1 MIGNYDNELKN
12 KISEM
17 EQGRFQH
24 LGDDIVKAHFGKV
37 PQSLGSQ
44 LGTDKTK
51 AGTPDSFIAFE
62 NGKFI
67 LIEYTTTES
76 QGKNKSKLCSKM
88 KKDIEACLNPNKCH
102 ITPDKIEEILCV
114 YNSNCLDSGDVD
126 SLKEYLKSLSQE
138 NILLVIWGIDDLLD
152 TIVNKDPVLAEK
164 YFGLSIWDNQ
174 LVSPNQFI
182 REYNRSNGILQI
194 PMDTKLIAREQELK
208 DIQEYFNSCRAL
220 ILTGDPGVGKT
231 RLALEIACFFKE
243 KGYQAFCMTIFQP
256 RRDNVSTYEMTKGDL
271 LQWAEK
277 VLKPT
282 AALAAKG
289 EGEYKA
295 GEHCRFC
302 KIRATCRKR
311 AEYNLEL
318 ARYDFAMPSTLC
330 DAEVEAVL
338 EKADDLVAW
347 VGDIKDYALQQ
358 ALSGKA
364 WTGWKL
370 VEGRSNRRYV
380 DDDAVAAKVEEAGY
394 SPYEKKLMGI
404 TALTHLLGKRRFD
417 ELLSGLIEKPQGK
430 PVLVPESDK
439 RPAMHTAVK
448 DFSSE
453 N

>member
-1 MIGNYDNELKN
+1 MPDNHAVLSASSSYRWLACPPSALECAKLPDVQSDFAK
-12 KISEM
+12 
-17 EQGRFQH
+17 QGTEAH
-24 LGDDIVKAHFGKV
+24 ALCEYKVKKALGQKGKD
-37 PQSLGSQ
+37 P
-44 LGTDKTK
+44 T
-51 AGTPDSFIAFE
+51 
-62 NGKFI
+62 
-67 LIEYTTTES
+67 
-76 QGKNKSKLCSKM
+76 
-88 KKDIEACLNPNKCH
+88 
-102 ITPDKIEEILCV
+102 
-114 YNSNCLDSGDVD
+114 
-126 SLKEYLKSLSQE
+126 KSLTYFDEEMAECTDAYAQFVLE
-138 NILLVIWGIDDLLD
+138 RLAAAKTVC
-152 TIVNKDPVLAEK
+152 KDPLVLVEQRLDFSRWVPEGFGTGDCLIVADDTLTVIDYKHGLGVLVDAEK
-164 YFGLSIWDNQ
+164 NPQMMCYALGALDLFDGIYDIRQ
-174 LVSPNQFI
+174 VS
-182 REYNRSNGILQI
+182 
-194 PMDTKLIAREQELK
+194 
-208 DIQEYFNSCRAL
+208 
-220 ILTGDPGVGKT
+220 
-231 RLALEIACFFKE
+231 
-243 KGYQAFCMTIFQP
+243 MTIFQP
-256 RRDNVSTYEMTKGDL
+256 RRENVSTCTLTKEEL
-271 LQWAEK
+271 LHWADT
-277 VLKPT
+277 VLKPR
-282 AALAAKG
+282 AELAAQGK
-289 EGEYKA
+289 GEYKA
-295 GEHCRFC
+295 GDHCRFC

-404 TALTHLLGKRRFD
+404 TALTRLLGKRRFD

-439 RPAMHTAVK
+439 RPAMHTAAE